1 MLACVLD
8 GCVSAVVC
16 VDGVNIDFVV
26 VSLVDVVDRCF
37 AKPGATETRNDDDV
51 GYVATCRL
59 L

>member
-1 MLACVLD
+1 MLSCALMASRT
-8 GCVSAVVC
+8 G
-16 VDGVNIDFVV
+16 NIDFVV
-26 VSLVDVVDRCF
+26 VSFVDVVDRCF